1 VPESDGASGHT
12 QGVARTA
19 EGERHAVAD
28 VDERALDDLCVDT
41 IRTLSMDAVQRA
53 RSGHP
58 GTPMALAPL
67 AYVLFTRVL
76 RHHPREPDWPD
87 RDRFVLSAGHASML
101 LYSALHLTGYDLTL
115 ADIESFR
122 QIESP
127 CAGHPERGD
136 APGIEM
142 TTGPLGQGVS
152 GCVGLALAE
161 RMLAAR
167 FNRDGHRLVDHHT
180 FAIASDGDLMEGVAA
195 EASSLAGHLG
205 LGRLIVFYDDNHI
218 TIEGDTAL
226 TFSEDVRRRYEA
238 YGWQVIDLGEDLRL
252 DSLERAAHEA
262 MADEERPSLVILRTR
277 IAPGSPNRQDTA
289 KAHGEPLG
297 EEEVRLTKDA
307 YGWDF
312 DEPFHVPDEVR
323 ERFAECLERGGE
335 LAEEWHERAASYQRA
350 NPELWEEFE
359 QVIEGR
365 LPAHWD
371 ADPPRFEPAAGSIA
385 TRKASGAAIQWAA
398 RAIPHLVGGSA
409 DLGGSNVTPVDGAG
423 SVGPGSFEGRN
434 LHFGVREH
442 AMGAVVN
449 GLVLHGLR
457 AYGGT
462 FLIFSD
468 YMRPAIRLAALM
480 RIPSIF
486 VFTHD
491 SIGLGEDGP
500 THQPVEQLPGLRG
513 VPNLNVVR
521 PADANEAVL
530 AWRFALEQR
539 ETPCALALTRQG
551 VPVLDPA
558 LVPDDAVER
567 GAYVLRDGASP
578 GGRVPQVVLL
588 ATGSEVHPTLRA
600 AELLE
605 REGVAARVVSM
616 PCLDRFA
623 EQDRRVRDAVLPP
636 ACRARVAVEA
646 ASPLGWERWV
656 GEDGEVIGMTTFGAS
671 APAEVMF
678 EEFGFAPERIAAR
691 AREVLERVG
700 GQGSAPAALADG

>member
-1 VPESDGASGHT
+1 
-12 QGVARTA
+12 VARTA
-19 EGERHAVAD
+19 EGECPVVAS
-28 VDERALDDLCVDT
+28 VDERSLDDLCVDT
-41 IRTLSMDAVQRA
+41 IRTLSMDAVQEA

-67 AYVLFTRVL
+67 AYILFTRVM
-76 RHHPREPDWPD
+76 RHHPREADWHD

-101 LYSALHLTGYDLTL
+101 LYSVLHLTGYDLTL
-115 ADIESFR
+115 DDIVRFR

-142 TTGPLGQGVS
+142 TTGPLGQGIS

-161 RMLAAR
+161 RMLAVR

-218 TIEGDTAL
+218 TIEGNTAL
-226 TFSEDVRRRYEA
+226 TFSEDVRGRYEA

-252 DSLERAAHEA
+252 DALEGAAREA
-262 MADEERPSLVILRTR
+262 MADEERPSLVIMRTR
-277 IAPGSPNRQDTA
+277 IAPGSPNKQDTA

-297 EEEVRLTKDA
+297 EEEVRLTKEA
-307 YGWDF
+307 YGWNF
-312 DEPFHVPDEVR
+312 EESFHVPEKVR
-323 ERFAECLERGGE
+323 ERFAACLERGAE
-335 LAEEWHERAASYQRA
+335 LAEDWHGRAAAYRRSY
-350 NPELWEEFE
+350 PELWEEFE
-359 QVIEGR
+359 QIVDGR
-365 LPAHWD
+365 LAAGWG
-371 ADPPRFEPAAGSIA
+371 ADPPRFEPVDGPVA

-398 RAIPHLVGGSA
+398 RGVPHLVGGSA
-409 DLGGSNVTPVDGAG
+409 DLGGSNMTLIEGGG
-423 SVGPGSFEGRN
+423 SVGPESFEGRN

-486 VFTHD
+486 LFTHD

-500 THQPVEQLPGLRG
+500 THQPVEQLPSLRAM
-513 VPNLNVVR
+513 PNLDVVR
-521 PADANEAVL
+521 PADANETVL
-530 AWRFALEQR
+530 AWRFALGQR
-539 ETPCALALTRQG
+539 ETPSALALSRQG

-558 LVPDDAVER
+558 LVPEDAIER
-567 GAYVLRDGASP
+567 GAYVLRDGRPP
-578 GGRVPQVVLL
+578 GGEEPDVVLL
-588 ATGSEVHPTLRA
+588 ATGSEVHPALRA

-605 REGVAARVVSM
+605 QEGVAARVVSM
-616 PCLDRFA
+616 PCLERFA
-623 EQDRRVRDAVLPP
+623 EQEPAVRDAVLPP
-636 ACRARVAVEA
+636 VCRARVAVEA

-656 GEDGEVIGMTTFGAS
+656 GEEGEVIGMTTFGAS
-671 APAEVMF
+671 APAKVLF

-691 AREVLERVG
+691 AREVLERVR
-700 GQGSAPAALADG
+700 AREARPPALADG